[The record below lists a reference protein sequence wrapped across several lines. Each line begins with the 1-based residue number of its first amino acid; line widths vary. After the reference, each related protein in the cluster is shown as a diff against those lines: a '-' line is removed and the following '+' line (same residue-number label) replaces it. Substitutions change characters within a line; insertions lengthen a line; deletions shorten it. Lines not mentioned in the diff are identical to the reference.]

1 MYSQSL
7 RVFWE
12 KTLSPF
18 CEYDVLREKS
28 EQEHTTFVVNFT
40 LIHDVLLQ
48 RGDCTLK
55 GSQRRSEQKKTDEL
69 SFNYMAFFY
78 FTYKFC
84 WPDGLV
90 SEVACRLEN
99 GLNVIFLYHIKHL
112 TFNQSDKIL
121 SMKQFSSS

>member
-1 MYSQSL
+1 MTFYYK
-7 RVFWE
+7 E
-12 KTLSPF
+12 ET
-18 CEYDVLREKS
+18 VLWRGHRE
-28 EQEHTTFVVNFT
+28 EV
-40 LIHDVLLQ
+40 D
-48 RGDCTLK
+48 
-55 GSQRRSEQKKTDEL
+55 KKPDEL

-90 SEVACRLEN
+90 SEVACTLEN
-99 GLNVIFLYHIKHL
+99 GLYVIFLYHIKHL